1 MPPGPRVLVDL
12 ALPRDIDPAVGGIE
26 GATLVNLDDLEE
38 TVLRNIGLRQVEAEQ
53 AYAIVGEQADR
64 FRGWL
69 AALEVVPA
77 ITELRAQAEQI
88 RRAELERMEGR
99 WEHLSEADR
108 ERLDQL
114 TRSMLNKL
122 LHRPTVRLKELA
134 EHGDAAQLA
143 AVNELFGLT
152 PRP

>member
-1 MPPGPRVLVDL
+1 VAGVD
-12 ALPRDIDPAVGGIE
+12 

-38 TVLRNIGLRQVEAEQ
+38 IVLRNIGLRQNETEQ
-53 AYAIVGEQADR
+53 AYAIVREQAGR
-64 FRGWL
+64 FRSWL

-88 RRAELERMEGR
+88 RRSELERMDGR
-99 WEHLSEADR
+99 WEHLTAGDR

-134 EHGDAAQLA
+134 EEGDAAQLA
-143 AVNELFGLT
+143 ALSELFGLT